1 MKRLDFML
9 DKIPLLLYSIP
20 LIISFSLVYQGTRNE
35 EMSLIL
41 PNSLRTMLTVGF
53 FMVIIMILLGLFSL

>member
-1 MKRLDFML
+1 ML

-20 LIISFSLVYQGTRNE
+20 LIITFSLVYQGTRNE
-35 EMSLIL
+35 EMALIL

-53 FMVIIMILLGLFSL
+53 FMAVIMIFLGLLS

>member
-1 MKRLDFML
+1 ML

-35 EMSLIL
+35 EMTVIL
-41 PNSLRTMLTVGF
+41 PSSLRTMLTVGF
-53 FMVIIMILLGLFSL
+53 FMVVIMLLLGWLSM